1 MWRISGAL
9 GNLDE
14 ELGNHH
20 GPIGSSPAD
29 QETFLALQARAAQH
43 RQFGTQHS
51 ASSDAGSVNS
61 SVSNHSLT
69 TGATDISTGGN
80 TTNTNNNLPPKSL
93 LLGFGNRSKSSL
105 LDTSTIMIIPRDSN
119 HCGSTVVDEED
130 TTSGH
135 PLEDT
140 IRIRDETIRQLLRTR
155 KVEHSILKETQSELQ
170 SLKVKHKT
178 DMRKKET
185 IVELL
190 SQERDNLN
198 RRIQSFEADLYD
210 EELVGG
216 LAELVAGGNPKI
228 AAISGI
234 RAKDNWNASSDGS
247 AHKSP
252 TKRDADYV
260 KQLELKLCKAMQKM
274 QVMENQVKL
283 LKKSSLDFARKVKE
297 DIKVEREER
306 DTLEIEYLNKLV
318 VMENEKRIRE
328 EGLLAKLEFK
338 EEHIERLV
346 NTIEELQELEDVVED
361 GEAADTNS
369 NNGDAAEANN
379 ANETNEDGGVSPPKK
394 TISVNRQTSIASVV
408 ALTKIK
414 EQFDQLSKEN
424 YESKLAHT
432 QEKEEL
438 EVEINRLQDANE
450 KKQKIIDNLETSA
463 SMSAIEGDING
474 KWNERKY
481 NNSSIPPS
489 RGTPDRSSSFK
500 SIDSSLSVDST
511 RSGKKLA
518 RSWKNRDDDTKSVK
532 STESHQSSTSWFSR
546 KVPLNTELVE
556 QEEDDE
562 DDDNNSQDDGVEE
575 GESEYEDD
583 DDGDEDG
590 GSDSG
595 TSSSRQKRSSADKY
609 ESNLATL
616 MTQISSV
623 TRDMEHDLKES
634 LARKEQVLK
643 SLDEDDEKRKQHD
656 SRISKFL

>member
-1 MWRISGAL
+1 
-9 GNLDE
+9 
-14 ELGNHH
+14 
-20 GPIGSSPAD
+20 
-29 QETFLALQARAAQH
+29 
-43 RQFGTQHS
+43 
-51 ASSDAGSVNS
+51 
-61 SVSNHSLT
+61 
-69 TGATDISTGGN
+69 
-80 TTNTNNNLPPKSL
+80 
-93 LLGFGNRSKSSL
+93 
-105 LDTSTIMIIPRDSN
+105 MIIPKDST
-119 HCGSTVVDEED
+119 HCGSTIVDEED

-135 PLEDT
+135 HLEDT
-140 IRIRDETIRQLLRTR
+140 IRIRDETIRELLRTR

-185 IVELL
+185 IIELL

-234 RAKDNWNASSDGS
+234 RTKDNWNTSDGI
-247 AHKSP
+247 HKSP

-297 DIKVEREER
+297 DIKVDREER

-318 VMENEKRIRE
+318 VMENEKRTRE
-328 EGLLAKLEFK
+328 EGLLAKLESK

-346 NTIEELQELEDVVED
+346 NTIEELQELDLEE
-361 GEAADTNS
+361 GEAADTNIS
-369 NNGDAAEANN
+369 TNNNGDAN
-379 ANETNEDGGVSPPKK
+379 ANEINHGDGTSSKK

-424 YESKLAHT
+424 YESKSAHT
-432 QEKEEL
+432 KEKEEL
-438 EVEINRLQDANE
+438 EAEINRLQDANE
-450 KKQKIIDNLETSA
+450 KKQKIIDNLQTSA
-463 SMSAIEGDING
+463 SMSAIEGDIHA
-474 KWNERKY
+474 KWNERHY
-481 NNSSIPPS
+481 NNNNSTMSPS

-500 SIDSSLSVDST
+500 SIDSSLSVDSST
-511 RSGKKLA
+511 RGGKKLA
-518 RSWKNRDDDTKSVK
+518 RSWKNRDDDAKSVK
-532 STESHQSSTSWFSR
+532 STESNQSSTSWFSR

-562 DDDNNSQDDGVEE
+562 DDDDNSQDDGVEE
-575 GESEYEDD
+575 GESEYEDNDNGED
-583 DDGDEDG
+583 DY

-595 TSSSRQKRSSADKY
+595 KSSSRHKY
-609 ESNLATL
+609 EDNLATL

-643 SLDEDDEKRKQHD
+643 SLDEDDEKRKEHD